1 MTLTAVEVR
10 VLGALVE
17 KEMATPEY
25 YPLTLNALLNACN
38 QKSNRD
44 PAVSYDEDT
53 VAEAIDSLREKKL
66 AAVIT
71 GAGMRVPKYRELLS
85 ESLNLGRR
93 ELAILC
99 ELMLRGPQTVG
110 ELRDRAG
117 RLHPFADL
125 DEVESILRRLMEWQP
140 APLAVRLARQPG
152 TKEQRNAHLL
162 SGEPA
167 AVASAEAPPEAPAR
181 GERLAAL
188 EAEVRELRNEV
199 RALGERLDKFRA
211 QFE

>member
-1 MTLTAVEVR
+1 LTLTAVEVR

-53 VAEAIDSLREKKL
+53 VAEAIDSLREKRL

-140 APLAVRLARQPG
+140 DPLAVRLARQPG

-167 AVASAEAPPEAPAR
+167 AAASAEAPPEVPAR